1 MMQVMLIGQDQD
13 ESAILSQALQ
23 RASLRVLTAHD
34 VSQALLIWQRA
45 PADLIILIDSGES
58 PIEFVERLRA
68 SISVP
73 VVLLTD
79 SLREDEHMA
88 LLDAGAD
95 LVYFRPYSVRLLVS
109 QIPVLLRRVSGVPL
123 SVLPSLEDSD
133 LRLEPTTRV
142 VEVGNQQP
150 RQLSHLEFRLLYALM
165 AEPGHAFSSEEL
177 VERVWGYNG
186 EGDKDLVRKL
196 VHRLR
201 QKIEPDLSQPRF
213 ILSISGVGY
222 VFSGHDGEQRD
233 SNATTS
239 N

>member
-1 MMQVMLIGQDQD
+1 MLIGQDQD

-34 VSQALLIWQRA
+34 VSQALLIWRRA

-88 LLDAGAD
+88 LLEAGAD

-123 SVLPSLEDSD
+123 SVLPSLEDSG

-142 VEVGNQQP
+142 VEVGDQQP
-150 RQLSHLEFRLLYALM
+150 RQLSHLEFRLLYTLM
-165 AEPGHAFSSEEL
+165 AEPGRAFSTEEL
-177 VERVWGYNG
+177 VERVWGYDG
-186 EGDKDLVRKL
+186 EGDRDLVRKL

-201 QKIEPDLSQPRF
+201 LKVEANPSQPRY
-213 ILSISGVGY
+213 ILSVSGVGY
-222 VFSGHDGEQRD
+222 AYSAHGEEHKMSDTLPHD
-233 SNATTS
+233 
-239 N
+239 